1 MLNPLSRPSTR
12 LPLASGPRR
21 FLSDALVFAL
31 LGAFCLPA
39 QAAFAGS
46 RGPWRHVATTDGVRV
61 SARDIPGQAFPEFRG
76 VKVLKADMF
85 QLLAILDDAP
95 RHCEWQANC
104 MVMKVVKRYDEFTR
118 VLYHRL
124 DSPWPVSD
132 RDVVFK
138 GGVTVDWKRKIV
150 WSKFRAVPTTIK
162 PKSGVVRITK
172 MYGSFK
178 FQQLAP
184 GKIRA
189 TYQVFSD
196 PGGWLPA
203 WLVAGAS
210 KKIPLHTLRGLQKQ
224 VFKTK
229 GKYPAFHK
237 RYNPAHG
244 GSIPARFQPAGAKD
258 AKGAAPSPPPA
269 KP

>member
-1 MLNPLSRPSTR
+1 MADPDRTRSRLTAS
-12 LPLASGPRR
+12 LLA
-21 FLSDALVFAL
+21 LALT
-31 LGAFCLPA
+31 LPA
-39 QAAFAGS
+39 ISASAGS
-46 RGPWRHVATTDGVRV
+46 RAPWRHVATTDGVRV
-61 SARDIPGQAFPEFRG
+61 SARDIPGQSFPEFRG
-76 VKVLKADMF
+76 VLVMKADMF
-85 QLLAILDDAP
+85 QLLAILDDATQ
-95 RHCEWQANC
+95 HCEWQASC
-104 MVMKVVKRYDEFTR
+104 MVMKVVKRYDEFNR

-138 GGVTVDWKRKIV
+138 GGVTVDWKRKVV
-150 WSKFRAVPTTIK
+150 WSRFRTVRTQIK
-162 PKSGVVRITK
+162 PKPGVVRITK

-184 GKIRA
+184 GTIRA

-210 KKIPLHTLRGLQKQ
+210 KKIPLKTLRGLQKQ
-224 VFKTK
+224 VKKTK
-229 GKYPAFHK
+229 GQYLAFHK

-244 GSIPARFQPAGAKD
+244 GAIPPQFQPGGASD
-258 AKGAAPSPPPA
+258 AKGSAAKAPAA